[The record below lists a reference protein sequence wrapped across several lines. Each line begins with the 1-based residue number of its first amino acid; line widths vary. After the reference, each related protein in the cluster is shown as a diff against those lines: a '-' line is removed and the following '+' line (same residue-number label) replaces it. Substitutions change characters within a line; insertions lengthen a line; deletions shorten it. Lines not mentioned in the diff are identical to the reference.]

1 MSLPSS
7 TYRLGIVSTYLPRR
21 CGLATF
27 TADLREALGIATQDT
42 ADVETVVVAIDRDG
56 LTYGEEV
63 VVTIDQHR
71 IEDYVAAAHAL
82 READVQ
88 AVLIQHEYGIFG
100 GKNGAHLLELTR
112 TLTAVGIPY
121 LLTLHTVL
129 SRPTKGQRTTLR
141 ALCAHAAKI
150 TVFTESARKVA
161 VQTGIASGHQLVVV
175 PHGAPIAMRSV
186 PDPAKLSTE
195 ISDLLRRIE
204 GKPTL
209 TTFGLLSEGKGI
221 DLAIDALADV
231 VRVHPDTQY
240 IVAGATH
247 PEVRRLYGEKYRE
260 RITEDVHRLGLAD
273 NVHFVDAFLGLDELA
288 AILQSSTLF
297 VTPYRSPEQICS
309 GALTFALGAGLPAVS
324 SNYSYAA
331 DMLAGGAGRV
341 VPCGDRDALA
351 RQLTELLS
359 DPAALTAAKTVAE
372 SCAEWLQWPTV
383 AARIAAHVREVITAE
398 ALSGVREKPA
408 IVEAPALNLAH
419 LDKLT
424 DEIGVIQF
432 ALDEEPEL
440 GSGYCVDD
448 VARLAIVA
456 ADLYTLGLAPASPR
470 ERWLRQSIRFLMA
483 AYEPDGVMHNLLS
496 YHGTWLDAPHLG
508 DHFGRTVWALGTV
521 VGSPSA
527 PDDVRRSA
535 GALLDEAVPYV
546 AQLSEVG
553 LRSTAYAL
561 IGLVRAGRTRQ
572 VPPLLH
578 RLDRALKATG
588 SADPAWCWYEPFLTY
603 DNARLA
609 QATLLGAAAVGNRE
623 ATARAL
629 TALDWLGAH
638 VGLTDGTLR
647 NVGNLWH
654 RQEEPERW
662 PDDGDE
668 QPLDAAA
675 IAEAYVDAWNVTGD
689 PTYAKHAARAFAW
702 FLGRNRIGARLYVD
716 STGACHDGLSPNEA
730 NRNQG
735 AESTLAYYQALLSL
749 LKAGLAELPTVSQPA
764 HRSAAPHFNRAPIG
778 GSSVGRNTG
787 IRSTNVTNVS
797 GTQPSKRLS
806 TRHRSRP
813 TEGHT
818 DAS

>member
-1 MSLPSS
+1 MSHPSP

-27 TADLREALGIATQDT
+27 TADLREALGIATRDT
-42 ADVETVVVAIDRDG
+42 EDVETVVVAIDRDG
-56 LTYGEEV
+56 LSYGPEV
-63 VVTIDQHR
+63 VVTVDQHR

-82 READVQ
+82 REAGVQ

-100 GKNGAHLLELTR
+100 GRNGSHLLELTR

-141 ALCAHAAKI
+141 ALCAHAAKV
-150 TVFTESARKVA
+150 TVFTETARKVA
-161 VQTGIASGHQLVVV
+161 IQTGIACGHQLVVV
-175 PHGAPIAMRSV
+175 PHGAPVAMRSV
-186 PDPAKLSTE
+186 PDPAGLSDE
-195 ISDLLRRIE
+195 IRELLDRVA
-204 GKPTL
+204 GFL
-209 TTFGLLSEGKGI
+209 LLFLFGLLSEGKGI

-260 RITEDVHRLGLAD
+260 RLHADVGRLGLSG

-288 AILQSSTLF
+288 AVLQASTLF

-309 GALTFALGAGLPAVS
+309 GALTFALGAGLPVVS

-341 VPCGDRDALA
+341 VPCSDRDALA

-359 DPAALTAAKTVAE
+359 DPEALARAKAVAE

-383 AARIAAHVREVITAE
+383 AARIADLVREVIAAE
-398 ALSGVREKPA
+398 SLLAARDRSAML
-408 IVEAPALNLAH
+408 EAPALNLGH

-432 ALDEEPEL
+432 ALDGEPEL

-456 ADLYTLGLAPASPR
+456 ADLYALGLAPTSPR

-483 AYEPDGVMHNLLS
+483 AYEPAGAMHNLLS

-508 DHFGRTVWALGTV
+508 DHFGRAVWALGTV
-521 VGSPSA
+521 VGTPSA
-527 PDDVRRSA
+527 PDDLRRSA
-535 GALLDEAVPYV
+535 AALLDEVVPYV
-546 AQLSEVG
+546 AQLAEVG

-578 RLDRALKATG
+578 RLDRALRATG

-609 QATLLGAAAVGNRE
+609 QAMLLGAKAVGNRA
-623 ATARAL
+623 ATGRAR

-647 NVGNLWH
+647 NVGNRWH
-654 RQEEPERW
+654 RQDEPEQW

-675 IAEAYVDAWNVTGD
+675 IAEAYVDAWCVTED
-689 PTYAKHAARAFAW
+689 PAYAKHAARAFSW
-702 FLGRNRIGARLYVD
+702 FLGRNRIGARLYVNTT
-716 STGACHDGLSPNEA
+716 STGHDGLSPNEA
-730 NRNQG
+730 NQNQG

-749 LKAGLAELPTVSQPA
+749 LKAGLAELPPASQPA
-764 HRSAAPHFNRAPIG
+764 HRSAVPHFNRAPIG
-778 GSSVGRNTG
+778 SPPTGRNTG
-787 IRSTNVTNVS
+787 IRSTNVTNGS
-797 GTQPSKRLS
+797 GPQPSKRLS